1 MPPVNVQVVL
11 LALSHPAYN
20 VDAACEL
27 KIISPQGPFQ
37 PERLRR
43 FVLI

>member
-27 KIISPQGPFQ
+27 KIIKVPSNLSDWGA
-37 PERLRR
+37 LY
-43 FVLI
+43 